1 MWSTGM
7 QPMPTIWLP
16 RVNPT
21 YLFLSHAAEFH
32 GSSAVFLCLLGWI
45 KVDRAFRAPT
55 GSFLA
60 LKSSENA
67 FVDVA
72 SIRHH
77 EARMA
82 GTHAP

>member
-1 MWSTGM
+1 MRHIFSFLTRLSFTEA
-7 QPMPTIWLP
+7 QP
-16 RVNPT
+16 
-21 YLFLSHAAEFH
+21 F
-32 GSSAVFLCLLGWI
+32 FLCLLGWI

>member
-21 YLFLSHAAEFH
+21 YLFLSHAAELY
-32 GSSAVFLCLLGWI
+32 GSSAVFFWSFSDGLRWI
-45 KVDRAFRAPT
+45 GLSAPT

-77 EARMA
+77 EARLA
-82 GTHAP
+82 GTHDP

>member
-1 MWSTGM
+1 M

-16 RVNPT
+16 RVNTT
-21 YLFLSHAAEFH
+21 YLFLSHAAELY
-32 GSSAVFLCLLGWI
+32 GSSAVFFVPSLGWI